1 MLKAVGA
8 RRRLTG
14 DLSVDH
20 NRKFAP
26 LPLSPLPSSR
36 QAMIPPMNYLVRAL
50 PARCLCLCSL
60 TFRRTAA
67 ALLAVACTVLTVRE
81 AAVAQAEVDGPAT
94 EKAGSQTID
103 VSFFESKIRPVLVEH
118 CYECHSAESK
128 PLQAG
133 LRLDFR
139 EGLQTG
145 GDSGSAL
152 DAEHPEASLLLKALR
167 YDGIEMPPK
176 GKLPPAVVADFEKW
190 LLGGTPD
197 PRDEPPSAAR
207 IAVDMDKATR
217 WWAFQKVTRPAI
229 PEQTENLPSHYS
241 PSQPLDR
248 FIDQALA
255 KAGLEPAAEADRY
268 ALLRR
273 LRFDLTGLPPS
284 VEEVDSFASDG
295 SPDAVERLV
304 DRLLASPAY
313 GQRWG
318 RMWLDA
324 ARYAD
329 SNGADENHTFP
340 VAWKYRDYVVRAF
353 NSDLPYDR
361 FITEQLAGDL
371 LPSNSP
377 DERTELW
384 TATGFLIIGPKML
397 AEQDK
402 PKMLA
407 DIVDEQVDTV
417 GQALLGMTLGC
428 ARCHDHKFDPILA
441 KDYYALS
448 GIFHSTKTMA
458 HTEFVSQWNERDLPD
473 PEKQKEVDAFKIE
486 VDTAKADLKE
496 LVSKAL
502 KTAKKKKESEL
513 TDEQRKPLS
522 EARKKIEEMEKSAPK
537 MPSVMAAD
545 EAPVKTVPI
554 HIRGNHLQ
562 LGPEPIP
569 RAVPGIFASTTKPP
583 EFPADASGR
592 LELAQWLTSVD
603 HPLTARVLVNRI
615 WQGHF
620 GEGLVRTPANFGLTG
635 EQPTH
640 PELLDYLTSELVDGH
655 WSVKRLHRTI
665 VLSSAYRRSSVV
677 PLPWQQK
684 DLENRWFSRQNRR
697 RLEVEPLRDAI
708 LALGDN
714 IDTTIGG
721 QAEAAYGNFETTQ
734 APRGIEGSLRRTIYL
749 PVNRAALSE
758 LLSTFDYVD
767 SAVSVAR
774 RSSTVVPHQSL
785 FLMNNP
791 LVLEQ
796 ALLFSR
802 RVQSH
807 SQEDAICIDYA
818 VRLAFGR
825 PADPSE
831 VAAALTFL
839 NSAGG
844 LPPESLVSTIGQGDK
859 PADTPVPAD
868 TTELERTRAR
878 AWHRF
883 CLSLMCANEFL
894 TID

>member
-1 MLKAVGA
+1 MN
-8 RRRLTG
+8 
-14 DLSVDH
+14 H
-20 NRKFAP
+20 P
-26 LPLSPLPSSR
+26 L
-36 QAMIPPMNYLVRAL
+36 RAL
-50 PARCLCLCSL
+50 LARYPCQCSL

-67 ALLAVACTVLTVRE
+67 VVLAATCVVLSICE
-81 AAVAQAEVDGPAT
+81 AAVAQAEDVRPAT
-94 EKAGSQTID
+94 GKDGSQAID
-103 VSFFESKIRPVLVEH
+103 ASFFESKIRPVLVEH

-128 PLQAG
+128 PLQGG

-145 GDSGSAL
+145 GDSGPAL

-167 YDGIEMPPK
+167 YDGTEMPPK

-190 LLGGTPD
+190 LLGGSPD
-197 PRDEPPSAAR
+197 PREEAPTAAR
-207 IAVDMDKATR
+207 VAVDMEKASR
-217 WWAFQKVTRPAI
+217 WWAFQKVTRTAI
-229 PEQTENLPSHYS
+229 PEQRENLPSHYT
-241 PSQPLDR
+241 PSQPIDR
-248 FIDQALA
+248 FIDQAMA
-255 KAGLEPAAEADRY
+255 KAGLEPAAEANRY
-268 ALLRR
+268 VLLRR

-284 VEEVDSFASDG
+284 VDEVDRFASDQ

-318 RMWLDA
+318 RMWLDT

-361 FITEQLAGDL
+361 FVTEQLAGDL
-371 LPSNSP
+371 LPSNSI

-417 GQALLGMTLGC
+417 GQALFGMTIGC

-473 PEKQKEVDAFKIE
+473 PEKQKEVDAFKIK
-486 VDTAKADLKE
+486 VDKAKADLKE
-496 LVSKAL
+496 LVANTVKSAE
-502 KTAKKKKESEL
+502 KEKEAEL
-513 TDEQRKPLS
+513 ADEQRKPLS
-522 EARKKIEEMEKSAPK
+522 DARKKIEEMEKSGPK

-562 LGPEPIP
+562 LGPQPIP

-583 EFPADASGR
+583 EFPADRSGR
-592 LELAQWLTSVD
+592 MELAQWLTSGD
-603 HPLTARVLVNRI
+603 HPLTARVLVNRV

-640 PELLDYLTSELVDGH
+640 PELLDYLASELVDGH

-665 VLSSAYRRSSVV
+665 VLSSVYQRSSVV
-677 PLPWQQK
+677 PLPQQQK

-708 LALGDN
+708 LVLGDN
-714 IDTTIGG
+714 VDYVIGG
-721 QAEAAYGNFETTQ
+721 QAEAAYGDFETTQ

-802 RVQSH
+802 RVQSQ
-807 SQEDAICIDYA
+807 SEEDAQRIDYA
-818 VRLAFGR
+818 VRSVFGR
-825 PADPSE
+825 QADPSE
-831 VAAALTFL
+831 VAAGMTFL
-839 NSAGG
+839 KVVGG
-844 LPPESLVSTIGQGDK
+844 QAPVSSVSTVGQGDK
-859 PADTPVPAD
+859 PVDTS
-868 TTELERTRAR
+868 ELERARAR
-878 AWHRF
+878 AWHRL
-883 CLSLMCANEFL
+883 CLSLMSANEFL